1 MRFWLEIIASL
12 IDLGTRSSRS
22 LRLFTPRVSSGTST
36 ETTLFSACPRALVRH
51 ELAKRTI
58 LEGVSTCRLSCKGS
72 GRPFNFMLSRVRPNL
87 RNNDGTAIALEA
99 LGLMVPTRMH
109 ERVIYAESFAHGE
122 TAFEI
127 DPNGVAAEELAAIWK
142 GVKER
147 LHENEKSIKRE
158 RSKARIFV

>member
-1 MRFWLEIIASL
+1 M
-12 IDLGTRSSRS
+12 
-22 LRLFTPRVSSGTST
+22 
-36 ETTLFSACPRALVRH
+36 
-51 ELAKRTI
+51 LA
-58 LEGVSTCRLSCKGS
+58 
-72 GRPFNFMLSRVRPNL
+72 RVRPNL

-109 ERVIYAESFAHGE
+109 ERVIYAESFAHGK

-127 DPNGVAAEELAAIWK
+127 DPTGIAAEELAAIWK

-147 LHENEKSIKRE
+147 IQENEKSVKRE